1 MGGLANPSMDS
12 SSKTYLFFM
21 TKRRGAGELGL
32 MAQPLEVEKKGS
44 MRMAEGVEVLCQQR
58 GHSGGG
64 RDGKAT
70 GK

>member
-32 MAQPLEVEKKGS
+32 MAQPLEVEKKD
-44 MRMAEGVEVLCQQR
+44 Q
-58 GHSGGG
+58 
-64 RDGKAT
+64 
-70 GK
+70 